1 MAGSGSLIGTMAKT
15 REETPTLRIL
25 LGAALALG
33 PGKVALLEAV
43 DRTGSITGAAREK
56 GMSYRRAWKLIEAM
70 NGDFKAPLVVTNA
83 GGSGGGGAQVT
94 EAGFDALT
102 RYRSMEDKAGKVVR
116 KEIAD
121 FARLL
126 KPAAKS

>member
-1 MAGSGSLIGTMAKT
+1 MAKI

-25 LGAALALG
+25 LGAAIALG

-43 DRTGSITGAAREK
+43 DRTGSITGAAREM

-70 NGDFKAPLVVTNA
+70 NGDFKSPLVVTNA
-83 GGSGGGGAQVT
+83 GGSGGGGAKVT
-94 EAGFDALT
+94 KEGFDALR
-102 RYRSMEDKAGKVVR
+102 RYRSMEDKAGKAVR

-126 KPAAKS
+126 KPAAKG